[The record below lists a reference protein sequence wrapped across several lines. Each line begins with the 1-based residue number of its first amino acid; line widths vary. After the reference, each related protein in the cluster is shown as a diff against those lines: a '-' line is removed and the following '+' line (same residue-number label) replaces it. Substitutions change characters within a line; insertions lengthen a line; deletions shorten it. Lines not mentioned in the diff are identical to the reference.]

1 MSQSTSN
8 SNSGANSGIAEQIQ
22 TPAQSCAQCVKS
34 SAECQLRAGKSVACA
49 RCQSRKEKCEFAELR
64 HARPLMPGS
73 KFVFT
78 PSGGLKK
85 KDVHSSDVTVTCT
98 KFVQFTTLHH
108 PSPEHSVK
116 MMLNPWY
123 PVSLKQVYGQLQS
136 HYCAVRWDQQQLS
149 EMYTRMEHAVGALTD
164 WAMTEDA
171 HFTAGLTPRF
181 CRLSP
186 TPSPPM
192 TDFTINDE
200 LREQSLN
207 PTLDNIF
214 FDFDV
219 PEEKWE
225 EYLGG
230 MEVKQEDN
238 LGVGTSGIRSDE
250 VQEEMEVKD
259 GLVTLADEDLEFD
272 GEEWGGIPEEE
283 P

>member
-8 SNSGANSGIAEQIQ
+8 SNSGANSGIAEQIR
-22 TPAQSCAQCVKS
+22 TPAQPCAQCVKS
-34 SAECQLRAGKSVACA
+34 GAECQLHAGKSVACA
-49 RCQSRKEKCEFAELR
+49 RYCTCYFEL
-64 HARPLMPGS
+64 A
-73 KFVFT
+73 
-78 PSGGLKK
+78 
-85 KDVHSSDVTVTCT
+85 
-98 KFVQFTTLHH
+98 Q
-108 PSPEHSVK
+108 
-116 MMLNPWY
+116 
-123 PVSLKQVYGQLQS
+123 LKQVYGQLQS
-136 HYCAVRWDQQQLS
+136 RYCAVRWDQQRLS
-149 EMYTRMEHAVGALTD
+149 EMYTRMEHAVGSLTD

-181 CRLSP
+181 CCLSPTP

-230 MEVKQEDN
+230 MEVKQEDD

-250 VQEEMEVKD
+250 AQEEMEVKD

-283 P
+283 H